1 MLVFADLVQILNV
14 ANLLVQSYTRPAATN
29 MKWEA
34 KPTRNIKMFSV

>member
-1 MLVFADLVQILNV
+1 MLVFADLIQILNI
-14 ANLLVQSYTRPAATN
+14 ANLLQSYTTPAATN